1 MEWCRYCQ
9 GYLPVV
15 DLRERSSR
23 PDMDALALGMMHL
36 DIVAAEK
43 GLHPLSPAFWNQ
55 FLTE

>member
-1 MEWCRYCQ
+1 
-9 GYLPVV
+9 
-15 DLRERSSR
+15 
-23 PDMDALALGMMHL
+23 MMHL